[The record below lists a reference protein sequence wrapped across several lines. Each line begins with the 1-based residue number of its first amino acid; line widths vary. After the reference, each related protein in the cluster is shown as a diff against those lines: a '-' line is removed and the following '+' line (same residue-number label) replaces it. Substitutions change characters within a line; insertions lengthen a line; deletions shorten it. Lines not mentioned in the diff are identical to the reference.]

1 MRVFGVDFTSS
12 PGSRKPIT
20 CVVSTLEDQVLAV
33 DCLAAVESF
42 EVFENFLESSGPWI
56 AGLDFPFGQPRRLIA
71 ALGWPESWEDYVR
84 QLETLTMQDF
94 EALLKHYRE
103 DRAPGDRQHLR
114 AVDAR
119 ANARSPMMLYG
130 VPVGRMF
137 LRGAPRLARSS
148 ASVLPCRPSCQDRV
162 VVEAYPALV
171 ARRWV
176 GRRSYKSDAPN
187 RQTQTRKQAR
197 QEVLDALLSSR
208 LDSIYGFRVSL
219 CTAMAQ
225 AMVADGTGDQ
235 LDALMCAVQAA
246 WAHTQRSNG
255 YGIPVWADALEGW
268 IVDPATGTHPN
279 GGGNA
284 ISASMRAG
292 GL

>member
-12 PGSRKPIT
+12 PGPKKPIT
-20 CVVSTLEDQVLAV
+20 CVVAALEDQILSV

-71 ALGWPESWEDYVR
+71 ALGWPESWEEYVC
-84 QLETLTMQDF
+84 QLEAVTMHDF

-103 DRAPGDRQHLR
+103 ERAAGDRQHLR

-119 ANARSPMMLYG
+119 ADARSAMMLYG

-148 ASVLPCRPSCQDRV
+148 VSVLPCRPSRQDRV
-162 VVEAYPALV
+162 VVEAYPALM
-171 ARRWV
+171 ARRWA

-187 RQTQTRKQAR
+187 QQTQARKQAR
-197 QEVLDALLSSR
+197 QEILQALLSSR
-208 LDSIYGFRVSL
+208 LDTIYGFRVSL
-219 CTAMAQ
+219 CDVMAQ
-225 AMVADGTGDQ
+225 AMIADGTGDQ
-235 LDALMCAVQAA
+235 IDALMCAVQAA
-246 WAHTQRSNG
+246 WAHTQRSDG

-268 IVDPATGTHPN
+268 IVDPAIGTHAN
-279 GGGNA
+279 AGNTDL
-284 ISASMRAG
+284 ASPREE
-292 GL
+292 

>member
-1 MRVFGVDFTSS
+1 MRIFGVDFTSS

-20 CVVSTLEDQVLAV
+20 CVVSTLEDQVLSV

-84 QLETLTMQDF
+84 QLEALTVHDF
-94 EALLKHYRE
+94 EALLKHYRQ
-103 DRAPGDRQHLR
+103 DRSPGDRQHLR

-119 ANARSPMMLYG
+119 ADARSPMMLYG
-130 VPVGRMF
+130 VPIGRMF

-148 ASVLPCRPSCQDRV
+148 ASVLPCRPSRQDRV

-171 ARRWV
+171 ARRWI
-176 GRRSYKSDAPN
+176 GRRSYKSEAPN
-187 RQTQTRKQAR
+187 RQTQTREQAR
-197 QEVLDALLSSR
+197 QDILNALLSAR
-208 LDSIYGFRVSL
+208 LEDIYGFRVIL
-219 CTAMAQ
+219 CDVLAQ
-225 AMVADGTGDQ
+225 AMVEDGTGDM

-246 WAHTQRSNG
+246 WAYTQRSQG

-268 IVDPATGTHPN
+268 IVDPAISMPS
-279 GGGNA
+279 GGE
-284 ISASMRAG
+284 SRAG
-292 GL
+292 FVSLS

>member
-1 MRVFGVDFTSS
+1 MRIFGVDFTSN

-20 CVVSTLEDQVLAV
+20 CVVSTLEDQVLSV

-84 QLETLTMQDF
+84 QLEALTVHDF
-94 EALLKHYRE
+94 EALLKHYRQ
-103 DRAPGDRQHLR
+103 DRSPGDRQHLR

-119 ANARSPMMLYG
+119 ADARSPMMLYG
-130 VPVGRMF
+130 VPIGRMF

-148 ASVLPCRPSCQDRV
+148 ASVLPCRPSRQDRV

-171 ARRWV
+171 ARRWI
-176 GRRSYKSDAPN
+176 GRRSYKSEAPN
-187 RQTQTRKQAR
+187 RQTQTREQAR
-197 QEVLDALLSSR
+197 QDILNALLSAR
-208 LDSIYGFRVSL
+208 LEDIYGFRVIL
-219 CTAMAQ
+219 CDVLAQ
-225 AMVADGTGDQ
+225 AMVEDGTGDM

-246 WAHTQRSNG
+246 WAYTQRSQG

-268 IVDPATGTHPN
+268 IVDPAISTPS
-279 GGGNA
+279 GGE
-284 ISASMRAG
+284 SKAG
-292 GL
+292 FVSLS

>member
-1 MRVFGVDFTSS
+1 VRVFGVDFTSS

-20 CVVSTLEDQVLAV
+20 CVVAALENRVLSV
-33 DCLAAVESF
+33 DCVAAVESF

-71 ALGWPESWEDYVR
+71 ALGWPESWEVYVR
-84 QLETLTMQDF
+84 QLETLTMNDF
-94 EALLKHYRE
+94 EALLKHYRQ
-103 DRAPGDRQHLR
+103 DRSPGDRQHLR

-119 ANARSPMMLYG
+119 ADARSPMMLYG

-148 ASVLPCRPSCQDRV
+148 ASVLPCRPSHQDRV

-171 ARRWV
+171 ARRWI
-176 GRRSYKSDAPN
+176 GRRSYKSDTPY

-197 QEVLDALLSSR
+197 EDILNALGSAR
-208 LDSIYGFRVSL
+208 LDGIYGFQVSL
-219 CTAMAQ
+219 CDAMVQ
-225 AMVADGTGDQ
+225 AMVEDGTGDQ

-246 WAHTQRSNG
+246 WAYTQRSNG

-268 IVDPATGTHPN
+268 IVDPAIGTHS
-279 GGGNA
+279 GGQGKA
-284 ISASMRAG
+284 DLASIGEELR
-292 GL
+292 